1 MKRKTKTEVLHI
13 RLSKAEKESL
23 KQSAID
29 SNMTL
34 TDLVKLQLPIN
45 TKSK

>member
-1 MKRKTKTEVLHI
+1 MKRNKKTEVLHI
-13 RLSKAEKESL
+13 RLSKEAKESL

-29 SNMTL
+29 SNMSL
-34 TDLVKLQLPIN
+34 TDLVLQQLPIN